1 MHLNS
6 NLISASHPVN
16 PSPTT
21 TQIVEKQLGEKLLN
35 FGTESNLIDATN
47 STIVFFWNITIVL
60 IIVFIVVSGIKFI
73 TSTGDKAKV
82 EEAKNSLKYSLIAL
96 IILVVMNY
104 VIFTLFKELF
114 GGSSSAIG
122 SKPVL
127 QRTTP

>member
-16 PSPTT
+16 PSPTP
-21 TQIVEKQLGEKLLN
+21 IVEKQLGEKLLN
-35 FGTESNLIDATN
+35 FGTGSNLIDATN
-47 STIVFFWNITIVL
+47 STIVFFWNIAIVL

-96 IILVVMNY
+96 AILLVMNY
-104 VIFTLFKELF
+104 VIFTLFDEFF
-114 GGSSSAIG
+114 GGSRNAVG
-122 SKPVL
+122 SKPIL
-127 QRTTP
+127 QKTSP

>member
-16 PSPTT
+16 PSPTP
-21 TQIVEKQLGEKLLN
+21 IVEKQLGEKLLN

-114 GGSSSAIG
+114 GGGSSAIG